1 MKLKTKELKD
11 LIDTVEKETET
22 RTELELNINALK
34 EEINRLKLTIKD
46 QQKQI
51 EEQGV
56 HPVITQIDLPGEVD
70 ILKEIIA
77 SQRKEIADRDEQL
90 EGLNGQIDNLTTQL
104 DQPENQVILPQEN
117 NKLLQAQ
124 EVIFKL
130 SEECDTYRNEI
141 DNLQNQLNTLN
152 MEKTALEESNQ
163 AQMEENEEMVNIK
176 RLNFQL
182 MEENGLLRVEIESV
196 RTQMEE
202 RIEASNS
209 EALETANNKVEALTM
224 ELEDYNSQ
232 LQFLQRE
239 LEEKTG
245 ITKTLETTSQ
255 EIIRLKGELSEYQ
268 NENKELITKLAELK
282 KEKID
287 YVYNE
292 KNSHPVAFNFPRTF
306 QITLFKKMYH
316 LLNDSSKQL
325 VIDTLIRYLNDPK
338 METKRIAIRILSE
351 IKDKKVYEAF
361 LDLVHDKDW
370 LIRYNLIKALSKFD
384 FEEREFIELLKE
396 LSRDPD
402 VDVRELAL
410 KILKEFS
417 Q

>member
-56 HPVITQIDLPGEVD
+56 HPVITQIDLP
-70 ILKEIIA
+70 
-77 SQRKEIADRDEQL
+77 
-90 EGLNGQIDNLTTQL
+90 NGQIDNLTTQL

-141 DNLQNQLNTLN
+141 NNLQNQLNTLN

-209 EALETANNKVEALTM
+209 EALETANNKIEALTM

-306 QITLFKKMYH
+306 QITLFKKMYY

>member
-1 MKLKTKELKD
+1 VKLKTKELKD

-56 HPVITQIDLPGEVD
+56 HPVITQIDLP
-70 ILKEIIA
+70 
-77 SQRKEIADRDEQL
+77 
-90 EGLNGQIDNLTTQL
+90 NGQIDNLTTQL

-141 DNLQNQLNTLN
+141 NNLQNQLNTLN

-209 EALETANNKVEALTM
+209 EALETANNKIEALTM

-306 QITLFKKMYH
+306 QITLFKKMYY

>member
-1 MKLKTKELKD
+1 
-11 LIDTVEKETET
+11 
-22 RTELELNINALK
+22 
-34 EEINRLKLTIKD
+34 
-46 QQKQI
+46 
-51 EEQGV
+51 
-56 HPVITQIDLPGEVD
+56 
-70 ILKEIIA
+70 
-77 SQRKEIADRDEQL
+77 
-90 EGLNGQIDNLTTQL
+90 
-104 DQPENQVILPQEN
+104 
-117 NKLLQAQ
+117 
-124 EVIFKL
+124 
-130 SEECDTYRNEI
+130 
-141 DNLQNQLNTLN
+141 
-152 MEKTALEESNQ
+152 MEKIALEESNQ

-202 RIEASNS
+202 RIEASNT
-209 EALETANNKVEALTM
+209 EALETANNKIEALKM

-268 NENKELITKLAELK
+268 NENKQLIIKLAELK

-287 YVYNE
+287 YIYNE
-292 KNSHPVAFNFPRTF
+292 KISHPVVFNFPRTF
-306 QITLFKKMYH
+306 QITLFKKMYY
-316 LLNDSSKQL
+316 LLNDSSKEL

-361 LDLVHDKDW
+361 LDLMNDKDW

-384 FEEREFIELLKE
+384 FEEGEFIEFLKE
-396 LSRDPD
+396 HSRDPD

-410 KILKEFS
+410 KILKELS